1 MQGILYGV
9 GVGPGDPELLTL
21 KAVKRIQDSDIIA
34 IPNSSKEK
42 CVAYKI
48 ALSAIPSIKDKEI
61 LCISMP
67 MTKDKEILEES
78 HKKGASK
85 IIEELN
91 LGKNIAFLTLGDP
104 TIYSTYL
111 YIHRLIL
118 NEGHNAEIISGVPSF
133 CAASA
138 KINDGLVEN
147 SQELHIIPASY
158 QIEEA
163 LEMPGTKV
171 LMKSGRNM
179 KQVKAI
185 LKNKG
190 CSAIMIENCGMED
203 EHIYKNIDD
212 IKDDASYYSL
222 IIVKEN

>member
-34 IPNSSKEK
+34 IPNSSTEK

-78 HKKGASK
+78 HKIGASK
-85 IIEELN
+85 IIEELK

-118 NEGHNAEIISGVPSF
+118 SEGYNAEIISGVPSF
-133 CAASA
+133 CAAAA

-171 LMKSGRNM
+171 LMKSGKNM
-179 KQVKAI
+179 KKVKEI

-190 CSAIMIENCGMED
+190 CRAIMIENCGMEN

-212 IKDDASYYSL
+212 ITDDASYYSL
-222 IIVKEN
+222 IIVKEK